1 MTKNP
6 VLRWLLI
13 ISGILSMIVAIIG
26 IFLPLVPTT
35 PLLLLAAA
43 CFAKSSDRFYKWLV
57 NNRYLGSFIRNYR
70 DRKGVHFKIKA
81 GALTFMWAVMLY
93 TALFVIKIL
102 IIKIILI
109 IIAIAV
115 TIHLFRIKTLYD

>member
-6 VLRWLLI
+6 VLRWILI

-70 DRKGVHFKIKA
+70 ERKGVHFKIKA

>member
-6 VLRWLLI
+6 VLRWILI
-13 ISGILSMIVAIIG
+13 ISGILSLIVAIIG

-43 CFAKSSDRFYKWLV
+43 CFAKSSEKFYKWLI

-70 DRKGVHFKIKA
+70 ERKGVHFKIKA
-81 GALTFMWAVMLY
+81 GALTLMWAVMLY
-93 TALFVIKIL
+93 TSIFVVKIL

-109 IIAIAV
+109 IIALVV
-115 TIHLFRIKTLYD
+115 TIHLLRIKTLYD

>member
-6 VLRWLLI
+6 VLRWILI
-13 ISGILSMIVAIIG
+13 ISGILSMIIAIIG

-43 CFAKSSDRFYKWLV
+43 CFAKSSDRFYNWLV

-70 DRKGVHFKIKA
+70 ERKGVHFKIKA